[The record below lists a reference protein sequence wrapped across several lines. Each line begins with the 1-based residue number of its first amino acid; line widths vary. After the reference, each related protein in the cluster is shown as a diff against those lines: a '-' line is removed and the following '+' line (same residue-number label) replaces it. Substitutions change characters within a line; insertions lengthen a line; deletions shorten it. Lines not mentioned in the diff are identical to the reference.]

1 MSEANEINGI
11 ELNKTIEL
19 DDSDSDNDRPSQAD
33 TEILVDW
40 GPNRSGISAFIRQ
53 KYRRYYHPPVP
64 CDSHLEKYEKLGELN
79 KDANVEYEVVSSE
92 MTGTITFSNV
102 CTDLQQNSGPFSE
115 CGHFRF
121 EI

>member
-19 DDSDSDNDRPSQAD
+19 DDSDSDDDRD

-64 CDSHLEKYEKLGELN
+64 CDSHLEKSEKLGELN
-79 KDANVEYEVVSSE
+79 KEVVSSE

-102 CTDLQQNSGPFSE
+102 CTDLQHNSGPFSE

>member
-1 MSEANEINGI
+1 MSEAIEINGI

-19 DDSDSDNDRPSQAD
+19 DDSDSLPD